1 MARECIGPAT
11 RPLHGELEVPGDKS
25 IAHRVLLLGGVAEG
39 VTRLQNCKVP
49 GADVRS
55 TIGLLR
61 AVGIIV
67 REGADE
73 IRVAGGGWT
82 ALGAPVDAIDCGNS
96 GTTMRLGAGVLAGR
110 PFAAR
115 LTGDASLRRR
125 PMSRIIEPLL
135 SMGADIRS
143 EGDRGLPPL
152 IVRGGALRGVVHRPA
167 VASAQVKSAVL
178 LAGLQASG
186 ETTVE
191 ERVPT
196 RDHTERLLPAFG
208 VPVRTGTPKAR
219 SEGGIR
225 SITIAGG
232 SVLAG
237 TSLTL
242 PGDFSSAAFFI
253 VAALLVPG
261 SEVVIHNVGLNPTRT
276 GLLAV
281 LARMGA
287 SVEIEQTNAA
297 TAPEPV
303 GSIRVRGE
311 SLRGVTVEPELV
323 PRLID
328 EVPILCVA
336 AACAEGTTRITGA
349 AELRVK
355 ESDRIAVMAR
365 QLRARGV
372 VVEELP
378 DGLVVEGRPSRRPGS
393 APPLRGGVA
402 ESGDDHRVAMAM
414 AVAGLVAE
422 AGICIDGAEAAD
434 VSFPG
439 FYARL
444 RSLLGG

>member
-1 MARECIGPAT
+1 MGF
-11 RPLHGELEVPGDKS
+11 
-25 IAHRVLLLGGVAEG
+25 
-39 VTRLQNCKVP
+39 
-49 GADVRS
+49 
-55 TIGLLR
+55 LR
-61 AVGIIV
+61 ALGVVV
-67 REGADE
+67 RERPDE
-73 IRVAGGGWT
+73 IRIAGGGWA
-82 ALGAPVDAIDCGNS
+82 ALAPPADTIDCGNS

-110 PFAAR
+110 SFAAR

-125 PMSRIIEPLL
+125 PMSRIIEPLR

-152 IVRGGALRGVVHRPA
+152 IVRGAPLHGVVHRPS

-191 ERVPT
+191 EREPT

-208 VPVRTGTPKAR
+208 VPVRIGDTQ
-219 SEGGIR
+219 GGVR
-225 SITIAGG
+225 SITVAGG
-232 SVLAG
+232 GALAG

-261 SEVVIHNVGLNPTRT
+261 SEVVIRNVGLNATRT
-276 GLLAV
+276 GLLTV
-281 LARMGA
+281 LERMGA
-287 SVEIEQTNAA
+287 SIDIEQVVASA
-297 TAPEPV
+297 APEPV
-303 GSIRVRGE
+303 GSIRVRGG
-311 SLRGVTVEPELV
+311 SLQGVTVEPDLI

-336 AACAEGTTRITGA
+336 AACAEGTTTITGA

-372 VVEELP
+372 AVEELP
-378 DGLVVEGRPSRRPGS
+378 DGLVVHGRPPQRPGG
-393 APPLRGGVA
+393 PLPLRGGSA
-402 ESGDDHRVAMAM
+402 DRSTDHRVAMAM
-414 AVAGLVAE
+414 AVAGLAAQE
-422 AGICIDGAEAAD
+422 GISIDGAEAAD

-444 RSLLGG
+444 RSLGG

>member
-1 MARECIGPAT
+1 MARECIGSAT
-11 RPLHGELEVPGDKS
+11 RPLRGELEVPGDKS
-25 IAHRVLLLGGVAEG
+25 IAHRVLLLGGVAQG
-39 VTRLQNCKVP
+39 VTRLHNCGVP

-55 TIGLLR
+55 TIGFLR
-61 AVGIIV
+61 AVGVVV

-73 IRVAGGGWT
+73 IRIAGGGWT
-82 ALGAPVDAIDCGNS
+82 ALGPPADAIDCGNS

-110 PFAAR
+110 PFTAR

-125 PMSRIIEPLL
+125 PMSRIIDPLR
-135 SMGADIRS
+135 SMGADIHG
-143 EGDRGLPPL
+143 EGDGGRPPL
-152 IVRGGALRGVVHRPA
+152 VVRGGPLRGVVHRMG

-191 ERVPT
+191 EYEPT

-208 VPVRTGTPKAR
+208 VPVRIVAREPDGEPGVRAITVAGGTP
-219 SEGGIR
+219 
-225 SITIAGG
+225 
-232 SVLAG
+232 LAG
-237 TSLTL
+237 ASLSL

-261 SEVVIHNVGLNPTRT
+261 SEVVIRNVGLNPTRT

-287 SVEIEQTNAA
+287 SVEIEQAAAA

-303 GSIRVRGE
+303 GSIRVRGG
-311 SLRGVTVEPELV
+311 SLRGVTVEPGLV

-336 AACAEGTTRITGA
+336 AACAEGTTTITGA

-355 ESDRIAVMAR
+355 ESDRIAVMVR
-365 QLRARGV
+365 QLRAQGV
-372 VVEELP
+372 AVEELP
-378 DGLVVEGRPSRRPGS
+378 DGLVVQGRPSGRPGS
-393 APPLRGGVA
+393 TLPLRGGVA
-402 ESGDDHRVAMAM
+402 ESGNDHRVAMAM

-422 AGICIDGAEAAD
+422 EGTCIDGAEAAD